1 MTDQPQIEQQ
11 NKLIGESDSQHRAA
25 RSKLEAEC
33 KQLRDDH
40 AHCASELADRSSRI
54 DRLKKVRARDSAV
67 FCSWLKALDEALKMN
82 SDATA
87 DQLRLASEVS
97 ALQSRLQVA
106 EQQARAT
113 EQLVRSECN
122 ESDSRFAVVAH
133 CSSPHVP
140 ESDPKISNSRPRC
153 YSAAM

>member
-1 MTDQPQIEQQ
+1 MASGFLTGKYRSEADVGSAQRGAGVKKYLTP
-11 NKLIGESDSQHRAA
+11 KGAA
-25 RSKLEAEC
+25 
-33 KQLRDDH
+33 
-40 AHCASELADRSSRI
+40 
-54 DRLKKVRARDSAV
+54 V
-67 FCSWLKALDEALKMN
+67 LKALDEALKMN

-97 ALQSRLQVA
+97 ALQSLLQVA

-113 EQLVRSECN
+113 EQLVRSECD

-153 YSAAM
+153 YSAAR